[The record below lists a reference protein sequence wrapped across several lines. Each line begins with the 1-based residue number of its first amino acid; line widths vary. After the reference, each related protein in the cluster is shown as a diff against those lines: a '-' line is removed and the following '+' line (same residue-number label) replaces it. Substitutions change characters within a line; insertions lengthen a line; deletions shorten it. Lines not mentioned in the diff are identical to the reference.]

1 MHDVRSRLRS
11 AEQTRESPLSESRF
25 VLACPPFR
33 RHSKP
38 HRSDLTLGRK
48 SKDVPAQHFVNK
60 RHVCGA
66 AARNNCL
73 VPTAQTIPVAV
84 VHRRRLHRLHVAM
97 TLSTALLLR
106 NAAASAASAATTSTR
121 LSFQPARSSWSLLP
135 NSAERR
141 LARLA
146 EAAES
151 RASDPDAAAAYL
163 RALGEVRPADV
174 VSRVESG
181 STPAGPA
188 VAKEYVKALAATGE
202 LQSHKLP
209 HVLSVFNTLPGSASR
224 GSAYSASSGGT
235 VGNAFGASWRQ
246 PRPVAAPAASA
257 TAGATSLARGET
269 VNPDIAALAS
279 AISAGA
285 GRAGAAGAVTAAA
298 PLQVALAEPSLQA
311 QMWKLVRVLGST
323 FLLLGFVSV
332 LIEEK
337 SGGGMA
343 RINTSAEPEP
353 EGADRKTFDDVA
365 GAAEAKDELMEV
377 VEYLRS
383 PETFTRLGG
392 KLPKGVL
399 LVGPPGT
406 GKTLL
411 ARAVAGEAQRPF
423 FYASG
428 SSFEEVRRSSGVC
441 GVSLFAGNRD
451 GN

>member
-1 MHDVRSRLRS
+1 MGHAYD
-11 AEQTRESPLSESRF
+11 
-25 VLACPPFR
+25 
-33 RHSKP
+33 
-38 HRSDLTLGRK
+38 
-48 SKDVPAQHFVNK
+48 
-60 RHVCGA
+60 A
-66 AARNNCL
+66 AARNSRVVN
-73 VPTAQTIPVAV
+73 TAQTIPVAV
-84 VHRRRLHRLHVAM
+84 VRRRRLHHLHVAM

-106 NAAASAASAATTSTR
+106 NAAASAASAAATGTR

-224 GSAYSASSGGT
+224 GSAYSVSSGGT
-235 VGNAFGASWRQ
+235 VGNAFGSSWRQ
-246 PRPVAAPAASA
+246 PRSVAAPATSA
-257 TAGATSLARGET
+257 TAGSTSLARGET

-279 AISAGA
+279 AISADA
-285 GRAGAAGAVTAAA
+285 GRAGAAGAATAAA

-311 QMWKLVRVLGST
+311 QMWKLVRVLGTT

-428 SSFEEVRRSSGVC
+428 SSFEEARISSGVC
-441 GVSLFAGNRD
+441 GVSLYARSRVWNFEL
-451 GN
+451 